1 MKKVF
6 SLLLIILPLM
16 LLTVSCHEEED
27 PITATSPYAK
37 YKGPWTGT
45 YSGSDLG
52 EIEFT
57 VNGDGTIKGEVMSQG
72 FKNLE
77 LTLKGKVNIH
87 GEVSMILVN
96 TNEDDVDEEIGTF
109 IGSFFESN
117 ASGTWTNDLNGG
129 IKGTWIANK

>member
-37 YKGPWTGT
+37 YKGAWNGK
-45 YSGSDLG
+45 YLGSDLG
-52 EIEFT
+52 EIDFN
-57 VNGDGTIKGEVMSQG
+57 VNADGTIKGDVMSEG

-87 GEVSMILVN
+87 GEVSMTLVN
-96 TNEDDVDEEIGTF
+96 TTEEGVDEEIGNF
-109 IGSFFESN
+109 IGKLFESN

>member
-1 MKKVF
+1 MKKIF

-16 LLTVSCHEEED
+16 LLTVSCHDEED

-37 YKGPWTGT
+37 YKGAWIGK

-52 EIEFT
+52 EIDFT
-57 VNGDGTIKGEVMSQG
+57 VNSDGTIKGDVISEG

-77 LTLKGKVNIH
+77 LTLTGKVNIH
-87 GEVSMILVN
+87 GEISMILVN
-96 TNEDDVDEEIGTF
+96 TTEEGVDEAIGTF
-109 IGSFFESN
+109 VGFFFESN

-129 IKGTWIANK
+129 IKGTWIASK